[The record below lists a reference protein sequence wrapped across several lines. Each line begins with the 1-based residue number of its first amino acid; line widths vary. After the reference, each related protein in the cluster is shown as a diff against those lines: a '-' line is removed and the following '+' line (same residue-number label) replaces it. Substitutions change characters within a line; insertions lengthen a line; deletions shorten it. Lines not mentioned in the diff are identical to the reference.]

1 VVKAGAAGAAV
12 ISAIAGAADPRA
24 AAEELS
30 KAMTEA
36 WTEAR
41 AAALSA

>member
-1 VVKAGAAGAAV
+1 VAV
-12 ISAIAGAADPRA
+12 ISAIAAASDPRA

-30 KAMTEA
+30 KALIEA

-41 AAALSA
+41 ATPLSA